1 MRPVD
6 AARWALRRSR
16 LAGAVVTM
24 GLSSGCMSM
33 GESPDGICE
42 LPYREKRERC
52 NEEFVKCLGSRIQS
66 IPSGT
71 RGHSLC
77 HVCQDFSIR
86 NNGEWAD
93 ALPDGRPCR

>member
-1 MRPVD
+1 MRCVE
-6 AARWALRRSR
+6 ASRWALRHLM
-16 LAGAVVTM
+16 LAGAM
-24 GLSSGCMSM
+24 ALGLSSGCMSM
-33 GESPDGICE
+33 GEPPDGICE
-42 LPYREKRERC
+42 LPYRERRERC

-77 HVCQDFSIR
+77 HVCQDFCMR
-86 NNGEWAD
+86 NNGDWAD